1 MTPNSSVD
9 ITRCGSNQSLAC
21 RGDGSLHT
29 VADGELR
36 EDILHMAL
44 HGVLAEVDTPGDLLV
59 GVALTDQPEDLS
71 LPLIERGTI
80 GGRVCVFA
88 NSIHEAPGNRRRND
102 RLTTMDGAD
111 R

>member
-21 RGDGSLHT
+21 RGDGCLHT

-44 HGVLAEVDTPGDLLV
+44 HGVLAEVDTLGDLLL
-59 GVALTDQPEDLS
+59 GVALTDQPQDLS
-71 LPLIERGTI
+71 LTLIEHGTI
-80 GGRVCVFA
+80 GRRVVIFA
-88 NSIHEAPGNRRRND
+88 NSIHEALGNRR
-102 RLTTMDGAD
+102 
-111 R
+111 